1 MDKLY
6 RLKPPPIELMMKR
19 IPFGLT
25 LLLIFLIIQGCT
37 PGQKETETS
46 ADFILSESELPD
58 YEKNVDH
65 KGLLTAL
72 DDRQDESI
80 RTGEHIYNNICF
92 NCHGNPEQVGS
103 LPNAFKFWEGKFKV
117 GMDPYSI
124 YQTLTRGYGSMPPQ
138 VNLTPV
144 EKYDLINYLRENFLK
159 EKNPEQYFK
168 IDSTYLASL
177 PLGTSKG
184 PAPKEFKPWAEMD
197 YGNFLIN
204 TYELV
209 GMNAPERERSSGPSP
224 LPDENLSKA
233 NFAYKGIA
241 VRVDPGEGG
250 VAAGNAWM
258 MFDHDLMRVAGA
270 WTGEGFIDWEAILF
284 NGKHN
289 ISPRTV
295 GDLHFANLVG
305 PAWANPM
312 TGTFDD
318 PRFLARDK
326 RRFGPL
332 PREWA
337 HFKGLY
343 QHRNRVIISYTVGTA
358 KVLESFGMET
368 LAGQPIFTRTMNI
381 SPSNKSLKIRIAPT
395 GTSVAIVGAG
405 AVLKDQG
412 GFTLME
418 LGASQP
424 LKIKVLI
431 AKPGMKGFKEF
442 AKTSSMPEDLI
453 PLTKGGPARY
463 PQRLS
468 SEILL
473 GNQEGPFQVDMMN
486 PPFDSPWKN
495 QFRLSGLDFFKD
507 PNKGV
512 ISSTDGDVWL
522 VEGFTTNSKKLTW
535 QRIASGLFQPLGIKV
550 INEEIFV
557 TCRDQ
562 LVKLHDLNG
571 DRETDFYESFNN
583 DHQVTDHFHEF
594 AMGLQAD
601 KEGNFYYAKSAR
613 HAREALV
620 PQHGTLIKVSKDGL
634 KTEIIATGFR
644 AANGVCLN
652 PDGTFIVTDQEGHW
666 NPMNRINWVKKGGF
680 YGNMFGYNTPS
691 DSTDMGMI
699 PPLAWVERDRDQ
711 SPSELLWVNSN
722 KWGPLNG
729 KLLNLSYGYGKVFV
743 VPYEK
748 IGDQVQGGIFE
759 LPVPRFST
767 GVMRGRFNPGDGQL
781 YLCGLSAWGSTQP
794 QLGGLYR
801 IRKVDQPLTIPVGIK
816 ATTKG
821 IELNFTD
828 ELDAKSVADVA
839 HYTIKTWDLLRSR
852 KYGSKHYNEQTLAV
866 TNATLGKDKKSIKLT
881 IPNIK
886 PTWVMEIQYQLK
898 DERGKSL
905 DGLVQNTVHQ
915 LGKIE

>member
-1 MDKLY
+1 
-6 RLKPPPIELMMKR
+6 
-19 IPFGLT
+19 
-25 LLLIFLIIQGCT
+25 
-37 PGQKETETS
+37 
-46 ADFILSESELPD
+46 
-58 YEKNVDH
+58 
-65 KGLLTAL
+65 
-72 DDRQDESI
+72 
-80 RTGEHIYNNICF
+80 
-92 NCHGNPEQVGS
+92 
-103 LPNAFKFWEGKFKV
+103 
-117 GMDPYSI
+117 MDPYSI

-159 EKNPEQYFK
+159 EKNPDQYFK

-209 GMNAPERERSSGPSP
+209 GMNAAERERSSGPSP

-295 GDLHFANLVG
+295 GDLHFENLVV

-312 TGTFDD
+312 TGTFED

-326 RRFGPL
+326 RMFGPL

-368 LAGQPIFTRTMNI
+368 LAGQPVFTRTMTI
-381 SPSNKSLKIRIAPT
+381 SPSNKPLKMRIAPT

-418 LGASQP
+418 VGTSQP